1 MIEERQSA
9 EGKNHKIV
17 IHNRHTVFLTGVN
30 DVLSFDASEIILDT
44 IQGMLMMRGEELQ
57 GVFGIHEPLSLE
69 KGEVDVDGT
78 IDSFA
83 YADDKKT
90 GKNNEGFLSRL
101 FK

>member
-44 IQGMLMMRGEELQ
+44 IQVMHIMRREELHINRI
-57 GVFGIHEPLSLE
+57 FLK
-69 KGEVDVDGT
+69 KGEVEVEEN

-83 YADDKKT
+83 YAYDKKT